1 MCNILTTI
9 IILIALRL
17 ATKSNSSAF
26 ATNCYK
32 LLFPLSNEH
41 NVRPANFA
49 TNFTTIIAFDRV
61 WLCVHSEFIAG

>member
-61 WLCVHSEFIAG
+61 